1 MEPRLEDC
9 GRGRSI
15 LGGSSQSLRDCGQA
29 GDRWRKASGEDGPE
43 GNPVRRSGEVEG
55 VFPFN
60 FVGGGPVPPRLS
72 KDFERWLV
80 ACHQSEEV
88 ASGQGGS
95 LDEEFRGNRR
105 ETGGRAEQIEGKS
118 RGPGEPQEAR
128 RRRERKGEEQYVRR
142 KLKKEEGQEAEE
154 KEKGEGQERRKRR
167 KCQENPRVKGSFR
180 GLRKHRTRPRLS
192 GPAQSGQEGKEDC
205 QKEGKTF
212 FVKLKR
218 KQQQL
223 QRRGAFR
230 LRAFRTRGQSE
241 GCVASGSRSA
251 DLQYVG
257 ADANCASPTEWPT
270 LGCPEGSIA
279 TSLQP
284 ILAADFRFQGK
295 SPYEQGNA
303 DPELHSGSAA
313 ARKGVECCGRD
324 HPTPQEFGADCFSRR
339 LSGEPQ
345 TGASTFRCKFDEQH
359 QGDDGSVPTPERGA
373 ESKERGEAALGET
386 TKRRLAPMGQRE
398 RKERRWS
405 QRRERRW
412 QEGKEQGRRKRGDSE
427 ERGCKK
433 VMPEDVAMPKKRIS
447 PSPEHGGDI
456 SPMHGL
462 QGGQGRWFVPSHTPP
477 VVEKASECFSV
488 AGDLSLSNEASA
500 GNFGGAT
507 DTPGSER
514 FCPSGALSKTEDSTW
529 EVAGLKF
536 LEVFPHLC
544 EVFDDI
550 RGLCEIKHS
559 KVKSSGGIFPL
570 PETPQGLTQNGIQ
583 VEILHASCVLGVCRA
598 LNSYYGIVADD
609 GSPPTM
615 ARKSALERL
624 CTYVDECAGWSDKC
638 GRDDWA
644 SLLK

>member
-1 MEPRLEDC
+1 MGLMPPKVLRRPGVAGGLAAAKAKAAAKARVRGGAKAKPKAGPR
-9 GRGRSI
+9 RGALRR
-15 LGGSSQSLRDCGQA
+15 LGGDGGSAPVAVFSVDKFDQGEVFPSRLVPVELWSRGLKIVVEEGVYWDCGQA

-324 HPTPQEFGADCFSRR
+324 HPTPQEFGADCFRRR

-359 QGDDGSVPTPERGA
+359 QGDDGSIPTPERGA

-456 SPMHGL
+456 FTYAWSS
-462 QGGQGRWFVPSHTPP
+462 RWPGE
-477 VVEKASECFSV
+477 VV
-488 AGDLSLSNEASA
+488 
-500 GNFGGAT
+500 
-507 DTPGSER
+507 
-514 FCPSGALSKTEDSTW
+514 
-529 EVAGLKF
+529 
-536 LEVFPHLC
+536 
-544 EVFDDI
+544 
-550 RGLCEIKHS
+550 
-559 KVKSSGGIFPL
+559 
-570 PETPQGLTQNGIQ
+570 
-583 VEILHASCVLGVCRA
+583 RA
-598 LNSYYGIVADD
+598 VTH
-609 GSPPTM
+609 P
-615 ARKSALERL
+615 
-624 CTYVDECAGWSDKC
+624 C
-638 GRDDWA
+638 GC
-644 SLLK
+644 